1 MTDTLLH
8 LSYDIVRDFPFKHQS
23 FFLFFK
29 LIVELLFLVEESEK
43 VKVKSLSGVRL
54 FVTPCTVVY
63 WAPLSMGFSRQG
75 CRGGLPFPFPGDL
88 PDPGTEPMSPA
99 LPGGFFATEP
109 PGKPQILP

>member
-43 VKVKSLSGVRL
+43 VKVKSLSH
-54 FVTPCTVVY
+54 
-63 WAPLSMGFSRQG
+63 
-75 CRGGLPFPFPGDL
+75 FPNSL
-88 PDPGTEPMSPA
+88 
-99 LPGGFFATEP
+99 
-109 PGKPQILP
+109 

>member
-1 MTDTLLH
+1 MI
-8 LSYDIVRDFPFKHQS
+8 LSVIFLS
-23 FFLFFK
+23 NISLFFFFFK

-99 LPGGFFATEP
+99 LAGRFFTTAPLGKFLAPSWGIEP
-109 PGKPQILP
+109 QAPA